1 MDPSREHPAQELLA
15 RAHSPDT
22 AASIFRQRIKQRP
35 LLLRPSSP
43 DPKDDAR
50 AKRRKAREAKDLAD
64 RKNRKSRKP
73 KPLSAKKKRSLCIYD
88 IPKEQRKYQIYVPLH
103 DMWCAYVREILG
115 TSTQTDGDGKFRA
128 HVSTTTA
135 GPMLASA
142 DFHGAMIEV
151 VRSRCVS
158 RVGLKGIVLKD
169 SKYTFELI
177 TEQNELKTIPKEH
190 SLFRFQLPLPDSDDS
205 TGKRALVFELHGSQ
219 FENRA
224 PERANKKFKQHID
237 PDL

>member
-1 MDPSREHPAQELLA
+1 MDSSREHPAHEILA

-22 AASIFRQRIKQRP
+22 AASIFKERIKQRP

-43 DPKDDAR
+43 DPTDDAR
-50 AKRRKAREAKDLAD
+50 TKRRKTREAKESAARRD
-64 RKNRKSRKP
+64 RKSRKP

-88 IPKEQRKYQIYVPLH
+88 IPKEQRKYQIYLPLH
-103 DMWCAYVREILG
+103 DMWCEYVREILG
-115 TSTQTDGDGKFRA
+115 MSTQTDIDGKFKA
-128 HVSTTTA
+128 HVSPTTA

-169 SKYTFELI
+169 TKYTFELI
-177 TEQNELKTIPKEH
+177 TEQNELKSMKENV
-190 SLFRFQLPLPDSDDS
+190 LN
-205 TGKRALVFELHGSQ
+205 VM
-219 FENRA
+219 
-224 PERANKKFKQHID
+224 IC
-237 PDL
+237 